1 MLLLD
6 VFNDMSDTSE
16 WIRRTPEDW
25 NFDVPKLCAQ
35 NQSPKFERVWT
46 SFPATQN
53 NEYHEAKC

>member
-1 MLLLD
+1 MLLLLD
-6 VFNDMSDTSE
+6 VFNNMSDTSE
-16 WIRRTPEDW
+16 
-25 NFDVPKLCAQ
+25 DVHQKTGISMPKLCAQ